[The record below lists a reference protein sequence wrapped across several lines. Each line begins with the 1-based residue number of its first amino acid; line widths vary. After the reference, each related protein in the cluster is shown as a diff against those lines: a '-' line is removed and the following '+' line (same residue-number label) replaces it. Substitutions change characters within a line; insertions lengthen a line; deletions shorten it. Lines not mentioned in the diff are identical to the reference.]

1 MEMYAA
7 KLTYVVFSMMVG
19 IPFLLFLAA
28 LLIRGPFPGCIV
40 LMLFFILVESF
51 ICFYISRF
59 KIKITADSILYRTM
73 FLGTKEIKISNVESV
88 QYRIGADTYKERFLP
103 LYRLEI
109 RDKSRTMI
117 INVKFLSWENL
128 KILNSFLKSR
138 NLLCSK

>member
-7 KLTYVVFSMMVG
+7 KSTYVVFSMMVG

-40 LMLFFILVESF
+40 LMLLFILAEIF

-59 KIKITADSILYRTM
+59 KIKITTDSILYRTM
-73 FLGTKEIKISNVESV
+73 FLGTKEIKISNIDAVR
-88 QYRIGADTYKERFLP
+88 YRIGADTYKERFLP
-103 LYRLEI
+103 LCRLEI

-117 INVKFLSWENL
+117 INIKFLSKGNVN
-128 KILNSFLKSR
+128 ILNSFLKSR
-138 NLLCSK
+138 SLL